1 MNDCFAMLCCFTL
14 SCLNKAFI
22 HSLLSLSDY
31 ATEPQAISKWLDGK
45 ASDGETQ
52 MGHGIQRLP
61 GVRRWLHEHAGE
73 QLFGISYNVKT
84 ISVLN
89 LSPHL
94 ISNNK

>member
-1 MNDCFAMLCCFTL
+1 M
-14 SCLNKAFI
+14 
-22 HSLLSLSDY
+22 SDY

-94 ISNNK
+94 ISLIINNNNSIYLYMIKSYSRADVVVCG